1 MKPRTIRKDRG
12 LSSAVRKFPE
22 GTSLEKELEGA
33 LKRVK
38 TRGVRYPKG
47 YLERLVRKY
56 TKKGVA
62 YPRILMRLGE
72 PLILKHEHYKEVLK
86 RGGKFL
92 DFGCGTGDDVR
103 QLIMDG
109 FPRKDI
115 IGFDIDCKCIDLGYD
130 FYLDR
135 PKMKGRFLVS
145 KKPNFKDEA
154 FDIVYSGSVLHTMHK
169 MTDVNKYLEAARDA
183 LKTGGILF
191 GSTLGAFR
199 PKNLEKR
206 TTFLTK
212 KSFYSLL
219 RKKGFKN
226 IHIIGTNEMAQS
238 VGKRRYWFYA
248 IKEI

>member
-1 MKPRTIRKDRG
+1 MGYRVKRKGSG

-33 LKRVK
+33 LKRIK
-38 TRGVRYPKG
+38 ARGVRYPKD

-103 QLIMDG
+103 QLIIDG

-115 IGFDIDCKCIDLGYD
+115 IGFDIDRRCLDLGYD

-135 PKMKGRFLVS
+135 PKMKGTFLVS
-145 KKPNFKDEA
+145 KRPHFKDEA
-154 FDIVYSGSVLHTMHK
+154 FDIVYSGSVLHTMQK
-169 MTDVNKYLEAARDA
+169 MADVNRYLEKAHDA
-183 LKTGGILF
+183 LKSGGILF

-199 PKNLEKR
+199 TKNKKKR

-212 KSFYSLL
+212 RSFHSLL
-219 RKKGFKN
+219 RKKGFDH
-226 IHIIGTNEMAQS
+226 IHIVGKNETQQS
-238 VGKRRYWFYA
+238 VGKRRYFFFA
-248 IKEI
+248 VKEI